1 MAELY
6 ARRLEE
12 GDELQ
17 LDFGKLKEM
26 AQLGESVLP
35 VVVQDSETGQVL
47 LLAYANEA
55 ALQHTLEQGL
65 ATFWS
70 TSRNELW
77 VKGSTS
83 GNTLQVLDIRVNCE
97 QNSLLY
103 LVRPLGEGACHT
115 VNAEGRSRKS
125 CYYRRIRRGRIEFL
139 GEEQES

>member
-1 MAELY
+1 MAELD

-55 ALQHTLEQGL
+55 ALQHTLEHGL